1 MKRDE
6 WKDRVVGILS
16 GIAPEIEPDR
26 LEDATDLRQDLDLD
40 SMDLLNLVES
50 IHEQFGV
57 AIPDA
62 DASAIRTLGEL
73 VGYLDELAP

>member
-1 MKRDE
+1 VKKE
-6 WKDRVVGILS
+6 QWKGRVVGILS
-16 GIAPEIEPDR
+16 GIAPDVEPER
-26 LEDATDLRQDLDLD
+26 LGDETDLRQDLDLD
-40 SMDLLNLVES
+40 SMDLLNLVEA